1 MEVMDRIAARLPAD
15 RLDAC
20 LPQTQCRRCG
30 YADCRAYAEAMAA
43 GEADIDRC
51 PPGGEA
57 TRVAL
62 LTALERAG
70 PVPPLA
76 PDVDSYAPEQVAV
89 IDEARCIGCTQC
101 LPDCPTDAIVGAA
114 KRMHTVIAEACT
126 GCELCLIA
134 CPVVDCIQLVPRTTF
149 ANRVHASLE
158 ARAAQTA
165 WLRHRYAAHQARWV
179 VRAEAGAAGASDALA
194 PAEAVAD
201 DPAFKRAVLADAL
214 ARARARVASAGQR
227 EDRE

>member
-1 MEVMDRIAARLPAD
+1 MHLDVTRPLPD
-15 RLDAC
+15 RLDDC

-43 GEADIDRC
+43 GEAAIDRC

-62 LTALERAG
+62 LKALGRAG

-76 PDVDSYAPEQVAV
+76 PDVDSHAPEHVAM

-101 LPDCPTDAIVGAA
+101 LPECPTDAIIGAA
-114 KRMHTVIAEACT
+114 KRIHTVIAEECT

-149 ANRVHASLE
+149 ANRAHPSLE
-158 ARAAQTA
+158 ARAVQTA
-165 WLRHRYAAHQARWV
+165 WLRHRYAAHQARRV
-179 VRAEAGAAGASDALA
+179 VRAEAGAAGAADALA
-194 PAEAVAD
+194 PAESVAD
-201 DPAFKRAVLADAL
+201 DPALKRAVLAKAL
-214 ARARARVASAGQR
+214 ARARARTASAGRR
-227 EDRE
+227 EERE